1 MQNLKDECEEAWAWL
16 SKIPVECWEIHVM
29 DTNCKTDLVVNNPS
43 EVFNKIILDVRG
55 IPIKTVIEGMRT
67 KHLVTNEG
75 KKIGFSY
82 SRWYINPTYCEML
95 EENKKWSRN
104 YKSMQYVENLWQV
117 SRGNESIYVVN
128 LEARTCGCRRWDVS
142 GIPCNHAIFFVYKY
156 DHLISLKEIYFASEG
171 VCCYFGLGTCV
182 FIKICCIFLFSN
194 ILMVIEFLVN
204 SFPRVFAST

>member
-55 IPIKTVIEGMRT
+55 IPIKTVIEGMRM

-142 GIPCNHAIFFVYKY
+142 GIPCNHAIFFVYKSRQQPKY
-156 DHLISLKEIYFASEG
+156 FVHDFFKKSMHLRPIMLSSIHYL
-171 VCCYFGLGTCV
+171 V
-182 FIKICCIFLFSN
+182 KINGQRLIHQ
-194 ILMVIEFLVN
+194 
-204 SFPRVFAST
+204 A